1 MNDTVIPKLNPRIKE
16 VSERFLHQSD
26 AERAVRL
33 KLLKQQLMNGTY
45 RPNSL
50 TLAKAIISNP
60 H

>member
-1 MNDTVIPKLNPRIKE
+1 MNDKVIPKLNPRIKE

-45 RPNSL
+45 RPHSL
-50 TLAKAIISNP
+50 TLAKAIISNT